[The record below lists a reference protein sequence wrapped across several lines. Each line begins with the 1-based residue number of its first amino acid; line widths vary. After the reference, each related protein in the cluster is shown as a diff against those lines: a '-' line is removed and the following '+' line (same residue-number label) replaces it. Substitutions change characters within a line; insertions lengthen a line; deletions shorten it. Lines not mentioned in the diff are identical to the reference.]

1 MSPAPE
7 LTICMYVCI
16 YVCVYV
22 CMVWFLFA
30 DSVEAIYPVH
40 DPVAL
45 QDKRVYS
52 LIQYAMKVSTWP
64 LGVATPAG

>member
-1 MSPAPE
+1 
-7 LTICMYVCI
+7 MYI

-22 CMVWFLFA
+22 WCGSFLFA

-45 QDKRVYS
+45 QDRRVYGA
-52 LIQYAMKVSTWP
+52 IQYAMKVSTWL
-64 LGVATPAG
+64 LGVAAL